1 MKPINFAKYIQM
13 PEYDF
18 LRKNEHLAGRVALL
32 GLAGS
37 FSYGT
42 NIEGSDVDIRGVAL
56 NRKSDLLGLTRFD
69 QYVDE
74 ETDTT
79 VYSLNKTVGLLMAGS
94 PNMIE
99 LLGLRPEHYL
109 YQSQVGRVLVESRE
123 MFLSKRLKY
132 TFGGYADAQL
142 RRLQNALARDSYPQ
156 EEKEQHIL
164 NSLNH
169 SMEHFRQKYTA
180 FGENQLRL
188 YLDEAEN
195 PDFEQEIFLDV
206 FLKHYPLRDYQ
217 NIWSEMHNI
226 VKDYDKLGKRNRKKD
241 QVHLNKHAMHLI
253 RLLITGID
261 ILENGEIH
269 TYREREHDLLMEIRG
284 GAWMKE
290 DGTYRKEFY
299 DMVTD
304 YEVRLEQVAEKS
316 DLPEEPDQD
325 RIETFMI
332 WANEK
337 AVQGESF

>member
-1 MKPINFAKYIQM
+1 MEPINFAKYIQM

-32 GLAGS
+32 GMAGS

-206 FLKHYPLRDYQ
+206 SLKHYPLRDYQ